1 MGLAEQ
7 MFSGMDTAEG
17 FGAGQYFEEG
27 RFDLVVKSIKCVTS
41 RRPENA
47 GKHFFTAEFEVVH
60 HDPAGAGPAVPAG
73 ASRTYQVK
81 IEGNTYAFADIKN
94 FVFALCLGTD
104 PKSAPTPKQ
113 DPELHKDATAI
124 AMALVD
130 EEYAARIQVERP
142 EIAAI
147 VAEVPGMPV
156 KLEAFKKATRP
167 KPGQSTGGT
176 FTIHQWSPSA
186 TESVAA

>member
-1 MGLAEQ
+1 
-7 MFSGMDTAEG
+7 MFAGMDTAEG

-47 GKHFFTAEFEVVH
+47 GKHFFTAEFEVISSSNPEVA
-60 HDPAGAGPAVPAG
+60 PG

-94 FVFALCLGTD
+94 FVFALTGTD
-104 PKSAPTPKQ
+104 PKNAPTPKQ
-113 DPELHKDATAI
+113 DPELHKFATAI

-130 EEYAARIQVERP
+130 EEYAAKVAPEVREMVA
-142 EIAAI
+142 EIA
-147 VAEVPGMPV
+147 GLPV
-156 KLEAFKKATRP
+156 KLETFKKPTRP
-167 KPGQSTGGT
+167 KPGQATGGL
-176 FTIHQWSPSA
+176 FTIHQWSPAVEVS
-186 TESVAA
+186 